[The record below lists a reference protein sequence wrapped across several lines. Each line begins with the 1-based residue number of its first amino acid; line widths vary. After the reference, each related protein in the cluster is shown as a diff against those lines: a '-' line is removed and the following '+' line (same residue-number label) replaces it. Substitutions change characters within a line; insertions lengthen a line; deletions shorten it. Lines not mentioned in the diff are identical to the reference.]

1 MMREMMSRAARVAIL
16 ADSSKFGRRL
26 FAQISELG
34 SATYLVTDSSPPS
47 ELLDALAEND
57 VEVITPETS

>member
-1 MMREMMSRAARVAIL
+1 L

-26 FAQISELG
+26 FAQISDLG